1 MPTQTNGGNTVQ
13 PNFLNESQ
21 ALWLDTVNRFMD
33 NEVTVEYVR
42 KCDQNRDYPYE
53 AYDKIAKQGWL
64 GLLFTEE
71 EGGAGGDI
79 FDYTL
84 MAEGLGKFG
93 FDFAAAVLV
102 PTFTAM
108 NIAKYGTAA
117 QKDKYIKP
125 FIEGRIRFSVSIS
138 EPDAGSD
145 ASNTKTRAR
154 RDANGDWIVSGQ
166 KLWCSGAAAKDTVIA
181 MLVRTDADNKHG
193 GLSVLLI
200 PNTTPSL
207 VINKLPTLSRH
218 ATGTTEIF
226 LDEVRVP
233 ADAILG
239 EEGQGWEIITKHLEL
254 ERCAVAAAYVG
265 NAQTAVSKA
274 VQYAHERIQFGKQL
288 WDFQVLKHMLADRQT
303 EVDAA
308 RLLCYRAAQMAAANV
323 PCSREVSMAK
333 LYGSETLKQCSLT
346 GMQVLGGYANLP
358 EADMERYLRESVQST
373 IGGGTS
379 QIQKTIIAKSMRLG

>member
-1 MPTQTNGGNTVQ
+1 MA
-13 PNFLNESQ
+13 NFLNESQ
-21 ALWLDTVNRFMD
+21 QLWLDTVNRFMD
-33 NEVTVEYVR
+33 DEITLEYVR
-42 KCDQNRDYPYE
+42 KCDMNRDYPYE
-53 AYDKIAKQGWL
+53 AYEKIAKQGWL
-64 GLLFTEE
+64 GLLFKES

-108 NIAKYGTAA
+108 NIDKYGSSA
-117 QKDKYIKP
+117 QKEKYIKP
-125 FIEGRIRFSVSIS
+125 FIDGKIRFSVSIS

-145 ASNTKTRAR
+145 AANTKTRAK
-154 RDANGDWIVSGQ
+154 RDANGDWIVTGQ
-166 KLWCSGAAAKDTVIA
+166 KLWCSGAASRDTVIA

-193 GLSVLLI
+193 GLSILLI
-200 PNTTPSL
+200 PNDTPGL

-226 LDEVRVP
+226 MDNVKVP
-233 ADAILG
+233 GNALLG
-239 EEGQGWEIITKHLEL
+239 KEGQGWKIIVQHLEL
-254 ERCAVAAAYVG
+254 ERCSVAGAYVG
-265 NAQTAVSKA
+265 NAQTAVSTA
-274 VQYAHERIQFGKQL
+274 VRYAHERIQFGKQL
-288 WDFQVLKHMLADRQT
+288 WDFQVLKHMLADEQT
-303 EVDAA
+303 KVDAA
-308 RLLCYRAAQMAAANV
+308 RLLVYRAAQMASNHE

-333 LYGSETLKQCSLT
+333 LFGSETLKSAALT

-358 EADMERYLRESVQST
+358 EADMERYLRESIQST

-379 QIQKTIIAKSMRLG
+379 QIQKTIIAKSMRLA

>member
-1 MPTQTNGGNTVQ
+1 MA
-13 PNFLNESQ
+13 NFLDESQ
-21 ALWLDTVNRFMD
+21 QMWLDSVNRFMD
-33 NEVTVEYVR
+33 NEITCEYIR

-53 AYDKIAKQGWL
+53 AYDKIAQQGWL
-64 GLLFTEE
+64 GLLFSEE
-71 EGGAGGDI
+71 EGGAGGNI
-79 FDYTL
+79 FDYVL
-84 MAEGLGKFG
+84 MAEGLGKYG
-93 FDFAAAVLV
+93 FDFAAAILV

-108 NIAKYGTAA
+108 NIAKYGTQA

-125 FIEGRIRFSVSIS
+125 FIEGKIRFSVSIS

-166 KLWCSGAAAKDTVIA
+166 KLWCSGAAAQDVVIA
-181 MLVRTDADNKHG
+181 MLVRTDPDNKHG

-200 PNTTPSL
+200 PNDTPGL

-226 LDEVRVP
+226 LDNVRVP
-233 ADAILG
+233 GDAILG
-239 EEGQGWEIITKHLEL
+239 EEGQGWKIITEHLEL
-254 ERCAVAAAYVG
+254 ERCSVAAAYTG
-265 NAQTAVSKA
+265 NAQEAVSNA
-274 VQYAHERIQFGKQL
+274 VRYAHDRVQFGKQL
-288 WDFQVLKHMLADRQT
+288 WDFQVLKHMLAERQT

-308 RLLCYRAAQMAAANV
+308 RLLCYRAAQMASEHK

-333 LYGSETLKQCSLT
+333 LYASETLKQCALT

-358 EADMERYLRESVQST
+358 EADMERYLRESIQCT

-379 QIQKTIIAKSMRLG
+379 QIQKTIIAKSMRM

>member
-1 MPTQTNGGNTVQ
+1 MS
-13 PNFLNESQ
+13 NFLDESQ
-21 ALWLDTVNRFMD
+21 TMWLDTVNRFMD
-33 NEVTVEYVR
+33 QEITVEYIR
-42 KCDQNRDYPYE
+42 KCDMNRDYPYE
-53 AYDKIAKQGWL
+53 AYEKIARQGWL
-64 GLLFTEE
+64 GLLFSEE
-71 EGGAGGDI
+71 DGGAGGNI
-79 FDYTL
+79 FDYVL

-93 FDFAAAVLV
+93 FDFAAAILV

-108 NIAKYGTAA
+108 NIAKYGTPA
-117 QKDKYIKP
+117 QKDKYIQP
-125 FIEGRIRFSVSIS
+125 FIDGRIRFSVSIS

-166 KLWCSGAAAKDTVIA
+166 KLWCSGAAAKDVVIA
-181 MLVRTDADNKHG
+181 MLVRTDPDDKHG

-200 PNTTPSL
+200 PNDTPGL

-226 LDEVRVP
+226 LDNVRVP
-233 ADAILG
+233 GDAILG
-239 EEGQGWEIITKHLEL
+239 EEGQGWKLITEHLEL
-254 ERCAVAAAYVG
+254 ERCSVAAAYTG
-265 NAQTAVSKA
+265 NAQEAVSNA
-274 VQYAHERIQFGKQL
+274 VRYAHQRVQFGKQL

-308 RLLCYRAAQMAAANV
+308 RLLCYRAAQMASEHK

-333 LYGSETLKQCSLT
+333 LYASETLKQCALT

-358 EADMERYLRESVQST
+358 EADMERYLRESIQCT

-379 QIQKTIIAKSMRLG
+379 QIQKTIIAKAMRLN

>member
-1 MPTQTNGGNTVQ
+1 MA
-13 PNFLNESQ
+13 NFLDESQ
-21 ALWLDTVNRFMD
+21 QMWLDSVNRFMD
-33 NEVTVEYVR
+33 NEITVEYIR
-42 KCDQNRDYPYE
+42 RCDQNRDYPYE
-53 AYDKIAKQGWL
+53 AYEKIANQGWL
-64 GLLFTEE
+64 GLLFSEE
-71 EGGAGGDI
+71 EGGAGGNI

-84 MAEGLGKFG
+84 MAEGLGKYG
-93 FDFAAAVLV
+93 FDFAAAILV

-108 NIAKYGTAA
+108 NIAKYGSPA
-117 QKDKYIKP
+117 QKKKYIQP
-125 FIEGRIRFSVSIS
+125 FIEGKIRFSVSIS

-166 KLWCSGAAAKDTVIA
+166 KLWCSGAAAKDVVIA

-193 GLSVLLI
+193 GLSILLI
-200 PNTTPSL
+200 PNDTPGL

-226 LDEVRVP
+226 LDNVRVP
-233 ADAILG
+233 GDAILG
-239 EEGQGWEIITKHLEL
+239 EEGQGWKIITEHLEL
-254 ERCAVAAAYVG
+254 ERCSVAAAYVG
-265 NAQTAVSKA
+265 NAQEAVSAA
-274 VQYAHERIQFGKQL
+274 VRYAHERVQFGKQL

-308 RLLCYRAAQMAAANV
+308 RLLCYRAAQLAADHV
-323 PCSREVSMAK
+323 PCSKEVSMAK
-333 LYGSETLKQCSLT
+333 LFGSETLKQCALT

-358 EADMERYLRESVQST
+358 EADMERYLRESIQCT

>member
-1 MPTQTNGGNTVQ
+1 MA
-13 PNFLNESQ
+13 NFLDESQ
-21 ALWLDTVNRFMD
+21 QLWLDTVNRFMD

-42 KCDQNRDYPYE
+42 KCDMNRDYPYE
-53 AYDKIAKQGWL
+53 AYEKIARQGWL
-64 GLLFTEE
+64 GLLFSEKD
-71 EGGAGGDI
+71 GGAEGDI

-93 FDFAAAVLV
+93 FDFAAAILV

-108 NIAKYGTAA
+108 NIAKYGSAK
-117 QKDKYIKP
+117 QKDKYIQA
-125 FIEGRIRFSVSIS
+125 FIDGRIRFSVSIS

-145 ASNTKTRAR
+145 AANTKTRAR
-154 RDANGDWIVSGQ
+154 RDANGDWIVNGQ
-166 KLWCSGAAAKDTVIA
+166 KLWCSGAASRDTVIA

-200 PNTTPSL
+200 PNDTPGL

-226 LDEVRVP
+226 LDNVRVP
-233 ADAILG
+233 GDAILG
-239 EEGQGWEIITKHLEL
+239 EEGQGWKIITEHLEL
-254 ERCAVAAAYVG
+254 ERCSVAGAYVG
-265 NAQTAVSKA
+265 NAQTAVSTA
-274 VQYAHERIQFGKQL
+274 VRYAHERVQFGKQL
-288 WDFQVLKHMLADRQT
+288 WDFQVLKHMLADCQT
-303 EVDAA
+303 QVDAA
-308 RLLCYRAAQMAAANV
+308 RLLVYRAAELASRHE

-333 LYGSETLKQCSLT
+333 LYASETLKQCALT

-358 EADMERYLRESVQST
+358 EADMERYLRESIQST

-379 QIQKTIIAKSMRLG
+379 QIQKTIIAKSMRMG

>member
-1 MPTQTNGGNTVQ
+1 VQ
-13 PNFLNESQ
+13 PNFLNDSQ

-33 NEVTVEYVR
+33 NEITVEYVR
-42 KCDQNRDYPYE
+42 KCDTAREYPYE
-53 AYDKIAKQGWL
+53 AYEKIARQGWL
-64 GLLFTEE
+64 GILIPEE
-71 EGGAGGDI
+71 EGGSGGDI
-79 FDYTL
+79 FDYSL

-93 FDFAAAVLV
+93 FDFACSVLV

-108 NIAKYGTAA
+108 NIIKYGTPE
-117 QKDKYIKP
+117 QKKKYVGP
-125 FIEGRIRFSVSIS
+125 FIDGRIRFSVSIS

-145 ASNTKTRAR
+145 AANTKTRAR
-154 RDANGDWIVSGQ
+154 RDADGDWIVSGQ
-166 KLWCSGAAAKDTVIA
+166 KLWCSGAAARNTVIA

-200 PNTTPSL
+200 PNDTPGL

-233 ADAILG
+233 GDALLG
-239 EEGQGWEIITKHLEL
+239 EAGQGWKIITEHLEL
-254 ERCAVAAAYVG
+254 ERCAVAHAYTG
-265 NAQTAVSKA
+265 NAQEAVSAA
-274 VQYAHERIQFGKQL
+274 VRYAHQRVQFKQPI
-288 WDFQVLKHMLADRQT
+288 WEFQVIRHMLADCQT
-303 EVDAA
+303 QVDAA
-308 RLLCYRAAQMAAANV
+308 RLLCYRAAQMAAAHV

-333 LYGSETLKQCSLT
+333 LYGSETLKTCALT

-358 EADMERYLRESVQST
+358 EADMERYLRESIQCT

-379 QIQKTIIAKSMRLG
+379 QIQKTIIAKSMRLA

>member
-1 MPTQTNGGNTVQ
+1 MA
-13 PNFLNESQ
+13 NFLDESQ
-21 ALWLDTVNRFMD
+21 QMWLDTVNRFMD
-33 NEVTVEYVR
+33 NEITVEYIR
-42 KCDQNRDYPYE
+42 KCDMNRDYPYE
-53 AYDKIAKQGWL
+53 AYAKIAQQGWL
-64 GLLFTEE
+64 GLLFSEE

-84 MAEGLGKFG
+84 MAEGLGKYG
-93 FDFAAAVLV
+93 FDFAAAILV

-108 NIAKYGTAA
+108 NIAKYGSPA
-117 QKDKYIKP
+117 QKEKYIMP
-125 FIEGRIRFSVSIS
+125 FIEGKIRFSVSIS

-166 KLWCSGAAAKDTVIA
+166 KLWCSGAAAEDVVIA
-181 MLVRTDADNKHG
+181 MLVRTDPDNKHG
-193 GLSVLLI
+193 GLSILLI
-200 PNTTPSL
+200 PNDTPGL

-226 LDEVRVP
+226 LDNVRLP

-239 EEGQGWEIITKHLEL
+239 EEGQGWKIITEHLEL
-254 ERCAVAAAYVG
+254 ERCSVAAAYVG
-265 NAQTAVSKA
+265 NAQEAVSNA
-274 VQYAHERIQFGKQL
+274 VRYAHQRIQFGKQL

-308 RLLCYRAAQMAAANV
+308 RLLCYRAARLAADHV

-333 LYGSETLKQCSLT
+333 LYGSETLKACALT

-358 EADMERYLRESVQST
+358 EADMERYLRESIQCT

-379 QIQKTIIAKSMRLG
+379 QIQKTIIAKSMRLS

>member
-1 MPTQTNGGNTVQ
+1 MA
-13 PNFLNESQ
+13 NFLDESQ
-21 ALWLDTVNRFMD
+21 QMWLDSVNRFMD
-33 NEVTVEYVR
+33 NEITCEYIR

-53 AYDKIAKQGWL
+53 AYDKIAQQGWL
-64 GLLFTEE
+64 GLLFSEE
-71 EGGAGGDI
+71 EGGAGGNI
-79 FDYTL
+79 FDYVL
-84 MAEGLGKFG
+84 MAEGLGKYG
-93 FDFAAAVLV
+93 FDFAAAILV

-108 NIAKYGTAA
+108 NIAKYGTQA

-125 FIEGRIRFSVSIS
+125 FIEGKIRFSVSIS

-166 KLWCSGAAAKDTVIA
+166 KLWCSGAAAKDVVIA
-181 MLVRTDADNKHG
+181 MLVRTDPDNKHG

-200 PNTTPSL
+200 PNDTPGL

-226 LDEVRVP
+226 LDNVRVP
-233 ADAILG
+233 GDAILG
-239 EEGQGWEIITKHLEL
+239 EEGQGWKIITEHLEL
-254 ERCAVAAAYVG
+254 ERCSVAAAYTG
-265 NAQTAVSKA
+265 NAQEAVSNA
-274 VQYAHERIQFGKQL
+274 VRYAHDRVQFGKQL

-308 RLLCYRAAQMAAANV
+308 RLLCYRAAQMASEHK

-333 LYGSETLKQCSLT
+333 LYASETLKQCALT

-358 EADMERYLRESVQST
+358 EADMERYLRESIQCT

-379 QIQKTIIAKSMRLG
+379 QIQKTIIAKSMRM

>member
-1 MPTQTNGGNTVQ
+1 MT
-13 PNFLNESQ
+13 NFLNDSQ
-21 ALWLDTVNRFMD
+21 QMWLDTVNKFMD
-33 NEVTVEYVR
+33 NEVTVEYIR
-42 KCDQNRDYPYE
+42 KCDVNRDYPYE
-53 AYDKIAKQGWL
+53 AYEKIAKQGWL
-64 GLLFTEE
+64 GLLFSEE

-84 MAEGLGKFG
+84 MAEGLGKYG
-93 FDFAAAVLV
+93 FDFAAAILV

-108 NIAKYGTAA
+108 NIAKYGSAA
-117 QKDKYIKP
+117 QRKQYIQP
-125 FIEGRIRFSVSIS
+125 FIEGKIRFSVSIS

-154 RDANGDWIVSGQ
+154 RDTNGDWIVSGQ
-166 KLWCSGAAAKDTVIA
+166 KLWCSGAAAKDVVIA
-181 MLVRTDADNKHG
+181 MLVRTDPDNKHG

-200 PNTTPSL
+200 PNDTPGL

-226 LDEVRVP
+226 LDNVRVP

-239 EEGQGWEIITKHLEL
+239 EEGQGWKIITEHLEL
-254 ERCAVAAAYVG
+254 ERCSVAAAYVG
-265 NAQTAVSKA
+265 NAQEAVSNA
-274 VQYAHERIQFGKQL
+274 VRYAHQRIQFGKQL

-308 RLLCYRAAQMAAANV
+308 RLLCYRAAQMAAEHK

-333 LYGSETLKQCSLT
+333 LFGSETLKSCALT

-358 EADMERYLRESVQST
+358 EADMERYLRESIQCT

-379 QIQKTIIAKSMRLG
+379 QIQKTIIAKSMRLS

>member
-1 MPTQTNGGNTVQ
+1 MQ

-21 ALWLDTVNRFMD
+21 VLWLDTVNRFMD
-33 NEVTVEYVR
+33 NEVTVEYIR
-42 KCDQNRDYPYE
+42 KCDVNRDYPYE
-53 AYDKIAKQGWL
+53 AYEKIAKQGWL
-64 GLLFTEE
+64 GLLFSEE

-84 MAEGLGKFG
+84 MAEGLGKYG
-93 FDFAAAVLV
+93 FDFAAAILV

-117 QKDKYIKP
+117 QKDKYIRP
-125 FIEGRIRFSVSIS
+125 FIEGKIRFSVSIS

-166 KLWCSGAAAKDTVIA
+166 KLWCSGAAAKDVVIA
-181 MLVRTDADNKHG
+181 MLVRTDPDNKHG

-200 PNTTPSL
+200 PNDTPGL

-226 LDEVRVP
+226 LDNVRVP
-233 ADAILG
+233 ADAMLG
-239 EEGQGWEIITKHLEL
+239 EEGQGWKIITEHLEL
-254 ERCAVAAAYVG
+254 ERCSVAAAYVG
-265 NAQTAVSKA
+265 NAQEAVSNA
-274 VQYAHERIQFGKQL
+274 VRYAHERIQFGKQL

-308 RLLCYRAAQMAAANV
+308 RLLCYRAAQMAAEHM

-333 LYGSETLKQCSLT
+333 LYGSETLKACALT

-358 EADMERYLRESVQST
+358 EADMERYLRESIQCT

-379 QIQKTIIAKSMRLG
+379 QIQKTIIAKSMRMG

>member
-1 MPTQTNGGNTVQ
+1 MA
-13 PNFLNESQ
+13 NFLDDSQ
-21 ALWLDTVNRFMD
+21 QMWLDTVNRFMD
-33 NEVTVEYVR
+33 QEITVEYIR
-42 KCDQNRDYPYE
+42 HCDMHREYPYE
-53 AYDKIAKQGWL
+53 AYEKIANQGWL
-64 GLLFTEE
+64 GLLFSEE
-71 EGGAGGDI
+71 EGGAGGNI

-84 MAEGLGKFG
+84 MAEGLGKYG
-93 FDFAAAVLV
+93 FDFAAAILV

-108 NIAKYGTAA
+108 NIAKYGSAA
-117 QKDKYIKP
+117 QKEKYIKP
-125 FIEGRIRFSVSIS
+125 FIEGKIRFSVSIS

-166 KLWCSGAAAKDTVIA
+166 KLWCSGAAATDVVIA
-181 MLVRTDADNKHG
+181 MLVRTDPDNKHG
-193 GLSVLLI
+193 GLSILLI
-200 PNTTPSL
+200 PNDTPGL

-226 LDEVRVP
+226 LDNVRVP
-233 ADAILG
+233 ADAMLG
-239 EEGQGWEIITKHLEL
+239 EEGQGWKIITEHLEL
-254 ERCAVAAAYVG
+254 ERCSVAAAYVG
-265 NAQTAVSKA
+265 NAQEAVSNA
-274 VQYAHERIQFGKQL
+274 VRYAHERIQFGKQL

-308 RLLCYRAAQMAAANV
+308 RLLCYRAAQMASEHK

-333 LYGSETLKQCSLT
+333 LYGSETLKACALT

-358 EADMERYLRESVQST
+358 EADMERYLRESIQCT